1 MTPNVEKI
9 FATYLKISKKEQQRI
24 TTSQLNVLYNIYR
37 RTLRD
42 PEYAEELKKFDTGMG
57 DDIASLI
64 DKFFDAYNTRF
75 GLDIRDSLIE
85 FDDPEFTEG
94 AYFILTTYKINNDGT
109 LEERCPLEFESGDR
123 VRVKAVLYSHSTDK
137 PMKAHKLTMALAN
150 DNGESDSLEL
160 SDTDTME
167 FDLTL
172 NRAGAVKFNIVA
184 LGEDGKGMVGAE
196 SAAGGVIFDRE
207 NILPYHKLPDDFDVF
222 WDEQIA
228 RLMKVDPVSTVSDNY
243 EGAVLSEFD
252 MPKKNFF
259 SIRKFD
265 EEFID
270 SFAKNGYAP
279 QSKDKLAT
287 HDSYELYLKAPGP
300 CHASG
305 FLSIPKNAKKNSL
318 PLTLTFDGY
327 SAYAPMPVYSDTEIR
342 MHSTHHGYE
351 MAKPREGYYLKLS
364 RGGILANYGRGTA
377 EPNAG
382 YADIRDCYMTYLHL
396 RNLQM
401 LRFATDP
408 ALSGFIPLLH
418 EYWNGEIKLIGGS
431 MGGYQAAFTAGLAT
445 LLKKH
450 SKDFKITYVGASV
463 PAFCNIAGQLD
474 NRIRTGLTVYND
486 GMDYFDT
493 AMAAHL
499 IDSPIEVQ
507 RAALGDESCPAT
519 HITAFFNSIPNTT
532 VKKIKYL
539 QNSSHGYIP
548 DEYIQHWIIYRY
560 NIPEGEDISGFVF

>member
-1 MTPNVEKI
+1 MTVNTEKI
-9 FATYLKISKKEQQRI
+9 FATYLKISKKEQSRI

-37 RTLRD
+37 RTERD
-42 PEYAEELKKFDTGMG
+42 PEYAAILKKFDTGMG

-64 DKFFDAYNTRF
+64 NKFFDAYNTRF

-94 AYFILTTYKINNDGT
+94 AYFLVKTYKIGEDGALT
-109 LEERCPLEFESGDR
+109 ETCPLEFEVGDR
-123 VRVKAVLYSHSTDK
+123 VRVNATLYSHATDK
-137 PMKAHKLTMALAN
+137 PMKASKLAMALVN
-150 DNGESDSLEL
+150 DNAENDSLEL
-160 SDTDTME
+160 CDASEME
-167 FDLTL
+167 FELTL
-172 NRAGAVKFNIVA
+172 DRPGAVKFNIVA
-184 LGEDGKGMVGAE
+184 IGEDGKGMVGAE
-196 SAAGGVIFDRE
+196 SAAGGVIFGRE
-207 NILPYHKLPDDFDVF
+207 SIRPYHDVPADFDEF
-222 WDEQIA
+222 WDKQIS
-228 RLMKVDPVSTVSDNY
+228 RLMKVDPKSTESDNY
-243 EGAVLSEFD
+243 AGAVLSEFD

-265 EEFID
+265 EEFLD
-270 SFAKNGYAP
+270 SFSKAGYAP
-279 QSKDKLAT
+279 QSKDKLLT

-305 FLSIPKNAKKNSL
+305 FLSIPKNAKKHSL
-318 PLTLTFDGY
+318 PLTLTLDGY
-327 SAYAPMPVYSDTEIR
+327 SAYAPMPVYSDEEIR

-364 RGGILANYGRGTA
+364 RNGILSSYGRGTD
-377 EPNAG
+377 EPNAS
-382 YADIRDCYMTYLHL
+382 YADINDCYMTYLHL

-408 ALSGFIPLLH
+408 ALSSDIPLLH

-431 MGGYQAAFTAGLAT
+431 MGGYQAAFTAALAAI
-445 LLKKH
+445 LKKH
-450 SKDFKITYVGASV
+450 SPAFKITYVGASV

-474 NRIRTGLTVYND
+474 RRIRTAITVYTD

-499 IDSPIEVQ
+499 IDCPIEVQ
-507 RAALGDESCPAT
+507 RCAMGDESCPAT
-519 HITAFFNSIPNTT
+519 HITAFFNSIPDTT

-548 DEYIQHWIIYRY
+548 DEYVQHWIIYRY
-560 NIPEGEDISGFVF
+560 NIPEGEDITGFVF